1 MAHRLPLGCR
11 LSLAQHPLLLT
22 CSVQHHRTPRRSDPY
37 GEVITLPPSCVGQQ
51 HRKRRCLTPGP
62 NLLRIKDACV
72 ALHMINGGCCLRPLP
87 AASRAVISIL
97 IIVAMIT
104 VAARANLP
112 SDVIT
117 NKVMLCAIAPGLKII
132 LGREIKIAHCCLEW
146 ELYIV

>member
-1 MAHRLPLGCR
+1 MVHRLPLGGC

-22 CSVQHHRTPRRSDPY
+22 CSVQHHRTHRRSNPY
-37 GEVITLPPSCVGQQ
+37 SEVITLPPYCVGQ
-51 HRKRRCLTPGP
+51 HRRKRRCLTPGP

-72 ALHMINGGCCLRPLP
+72 ALHKINGGCCLSHYRQTSP
-87 AASRAVISIL
+87 AVISIL

-112 SDVIT
+112 SDIIT

-132 LGREIKIAHCCLEW
+132 LGQEIKMTYCCLE
-146 ELYIV
+146 